1 MLNNYYRLCAILPG
15 ILLTN
20 TFISGERAEAQRE
33 KLQGE
38 RIRERIQLYRERKQ
52 QERSQRTP
60 QPSTGATGLVY
71 HTLSIGGI
79 KREYY
84 LYTPANI
91 RSNLTDK
98 R

>member
-1 MLNNYYRLCAILPG
+1 VESELKLN
-15 ILLTN
+15 
-20 TFISGERAEAQRE
+20 E
-33 KLQGE
+33 KNFKVKE
-38 RIRERIQLYRERKQ
+38 FESERKQ

>member
-38 RIRERIQLYRERKQ
+38 RIRERTQTTRTISANTSTFDWCYWTCLSHIEYRWHQARI
-52 QERSQRTP
+52 
-60 QPSTGATGLVY
+60 
-71 HTLSIGGI
+71 LSIH
-79 KREYY
+79 
-84 LYTPANI
+84 
-91 RSNLTDK
+91 SS
-98 R
+98 